1 MCILVKTNRGVEFIR
16 LESIISIE
24 SIGKE
29 TEIYMDYETVV
40 SRQSLSSFLNAD
52 IDCLHQVNR
61 TTIVNIN
68 RIKKININGVI
79 QIVVNKKPKTIK
91 VTRSFKTRFMDSIKT
106 KFVTI
111 S

>member
-16 LESIISIE
+16 IESIISIE
-24 SIGKE
+24 SIGKV

-40 SRQSLSSFLNAD
+40 TKQSLSSFLDANLG
-52 IDCLHQVNR
+52 CLQQVNR

-79 QIVVNKKPKTIK
+79 LIVINEKPKTIK
-91 VTRSFKTRFMDSIKT
+91 VTRSFKGKFMNLIKSE
-106 KFVTI
+106 FVTI
-111 S
+111 